1 MADNRTT
8 RAKKNI
14 IVSLSCQLIT
24 LVCGLVV
31 PRLMLGAFGSEVYG
45 ATTSI
50 AQFLGYITLL
60 EGGIGGVA
68 RAVLYKP
75 LADNDAARIS
85 AIMAEV
91 RRFFRIIA
99 VIFGV
104 YVLILAFSFR
114 SISHLEALDAI
125 TTFALVIVISISTFG
140 QYFIGISNAVLLQAA
155 QRSYVTNLVNIGGVV
170 VNTLCIFVL
179 VSLNCSIL
187 TVKLASSCIFFLRPV
202 VLWLYVKRKFRLSAA
217 PKTNTK
223 YLTQKWSGLGQHIAY
238 FLHSNT
244 DVAVLTCL
252 ADLKTVA
259 VYTVYHMVVAN
270 IQNLATSFVAGMEA
284 LFGDMLAKEEY
295 PQLHSTFSRYETLI
309 SIVSMVLFSTTA
321 VMILPFVQIYTRG
334 ITDADYHAP
343 VFSLLLVLASVCY
356 CLRLPYH
363 SLVIAAGHFKRTQTA
378 AYCEAALN
386 VGISVVLVSGSGLIG
401 VAIGTILATAF
412 RFLYYVVYLS
422 KNIFHRKIRLFV
434 RRTLVNALIF
444 ASIYVT
450 GSLLLSRFEI
460 AGYLPWVFCAGIV
473 TVLASVL
480 TLGINAVF
488 YPEDAQ
494 ALLKKYFSKKRT
506 RT

>member
-1 MADNRTT
+1 MADNRTL

-14 IVSLSCQLIT
+14 VVSLSCQLIT

-31 PRLMLGAFGSEVYG
+31 PRLMLATFGSEVYG

-75 LADNDAARIS
+75 LANNDSVRIS

-99 VIFGV
+99 IIFGV

-125 TTFALVIVISISTFG
+125 TSFALVIVISISTFG
-140 QYFIGISNAVLLQAA
+140 QYFIGITNAVLLQAA

-170 VNTLCIFVL
+170 VNTLSIFLL
-179 VSLNCSIL
+179 VSLKCHIL
-187 TVKLASSCIFFLRPV
+187 TVKLVSSCIFFMRPV
-202 VLWLYVKRKFRLSAA
+202 VLWLYVRKKFRLPAA
-217 PKTNTK
+217 PKTGEK

-270 IQNLATSFVAGMEA
+270 IQNLASSFVAGMEA

-309 SIVSMVLFSTTA
+309 SAVSMVLFSTTA

-343 VFSLLLVLASVCY
+343 VFSLLLVLSSVCY

-363 SLVIAAGHFKRTQTA
+363 SLVIAAGHFKRTQAA

-386 VGISVVLVSGSGLIG
+386 VGISVVLVSRFGLVG
-401 VAIGTILATAF
+401 VAIGTILATVF
-412 RFLYYVVYLS
+412 RFVYYVVYLS

-444 ASIYVT
+444 ACVYAVGTFLI
-450 GSLLLSRFEI
+450 SRFEI
-460 AGYLPWVFCAGIV
+460 TGYLPWACCAGLV
-473 TVLASVL
+473 TLLSAAL

-488 YPEDAQ
+488 YPQDAR
-494 ALLKKYFSKKRT
+494 ALLKKYLR
-506 RT
+506 R